1 MEEEKKIEQ
10 TEQEA
15 EQAEQTLE
23 EDTMLP
29 AEIDTLPLE
38 RETAEIVSGIV
49 KAESQD
55 ELTGL
60 VGKFSMNQ
68 AKKNALRVVKLNNL
82 LDAVHDQA
90 IERFTKRPDEIS
102 NQELLQYMKIVQE
115 QIAASQQTLEHIDEK
130 PMIQL
135 NQQKNEVN
143 IHVGDNA
150 LTRDSRD
157 KVLDAVKELIKQVT
171 ASTEQPA
178 EDIDSGVQTVEL
190 EKPEAEGDGDGD
202 KEKNDD

>member
-1 MEEEKKIEQ
+1 
-10 TEQEA
+10 
-15 EQAEQTLE
+15 
-23 EDTMLP
+23 
-29 AEIDTLPLE
+29 
-38 RETAEIVSGIV
+38 
-49 KAESQD
+49 
-55 ELTGL
+55 
-60 VGKFSMNQ
+60 
-68 AKKNALRVVKLNNL
+68 
-82 LDAVHDQA
+82 
-90 IERFTKRPDEIS
+90 
-102 NQELLQYMKIVQE
+102 MKIVQE

-171 ASTEQPA
+171 VSTEQPA

-202 KEKNDD
+202 KEQNDD

>member
-90 IERFTKRPDEIS
+90 IEGSQRGLTKS
-102 NQELLQYMKIVQE
+102 
-115 QIAASQQTLEHIDEK
+115 A
-130 PMIQL
+130 
-135 NQQKNEVN
+135 
-143 IHVGDNA
+143 
-150 LTRDSRD
+150 TRSCC
-157 KVLDAVKELIKQVT
+157 
-171 ASTEQPA
+171 ST
-178 EDIDSGVQTVEL
+178 
-190 EKPEAEGDGDGD
+190 
-202 KEKNDD
+202 